1 MGCLCSKSENESE
14 LANDDVIVTIHDEP
28 YNVKPTGAILDMLP
42 DMPPI
47 AQNVIWALLVGLVM
61 IVSIFILPALFRSGN
76 GQQTNTVPIESDYGP
91 GPIFKPELAPK
102 TSDTIQFEYVK
113 AQLEDHLSAEKEKAN
128 ENTQANESE
137 TTHLSNKTPTIKS
150 DDTVSGGSNGSQ
162 STTPKQT
169 VPKQSDS
176 INRSHKTSEIKSDDT
191 QADSDAIIFD
201 DFSGSNGSQGTSPK
215 HTVAKQSCSISGS
228 YKTSEIQS
236 GDTQADSESIIF
248 NCFGD
253 SNDSQ
258 GTSPKPVAEQSG
270 DDANS
275 NLIGTAAKV
284 QNDDDLPSANNNDE
298 TFTNSNELSIESQ
311 IAKTTLDSNNSD
323 QDIINSLPIE
333 GTGGGPNMAA
343 SGANLGVLNSNKLKS
358 NDDQLIQS
366 SDKSVTLST
375 TGGQHA
381 NDVNGDEFEYYSDNS
396 SEVVTSQS
404 QPPLNTKP
412 HGNVLARSTEPST
425 MSTGSHK
432 PNDDNIP
439 RSVSLPNIEP
449 GDRYSLPTNLPSNEL
464 HSVPKTLA
472 KQTSSSNIEFTNDTM
487 SDCEI
492 PKAQSSHLKHVP
504 FTGLDSNQDQ
514 PVNNLSISVQ
524 NTNKFSGSA
533 GHGSESNDANTGVS
547 HSSVDR
553 ISTLISPKFS
563 TSPQSTAFSNASTE
577 EAATNSFAKQVTEED
592 TKQVTMS
599 PIPIALSNTGFTKA
613 PPQSVGRPPVQTTK
627 YDSLSNEQIAKEVL
641 KEVIKSVATTASEPE
656 SKPTTKQV
664 MKQESKHATNPVTKS
679 ATGQSTEPATE
690 QVTEPPSQSAATNPV
705 TEKPSKSPTPT
716 HTGASAMLS
725 THSEESKIK
734 DMESIDNDTVN
745 HDEKHTVDEAYS
757 TDAEDVVQPAVDG
770 NTTVGAALLTDA
782 EDTTT
787 EDVVKPTGAE
797 DTTVDVVK
805 TTGANTPNENVGHS
819 SDDAQS

>member
-47 AQNVIWALLVGLVM
+47 AQNIFWALLVGLVM

-76 GQQTNTVPIESDYGP
+76 GQQTNTVPIGSDYGQ
-91 GPIFKPELAPK
+91 PIFKPELAPK

-396 SEVVTSQS
+396 SEVIICRSLCRTPTSSEHFDIEKIVVTSKS
-404 QPPLNTKP
+404 QPTIKP
-412 HGNVLARSTEPST
+412 QGNVPMRSTKTST
-425 MSTGSHK
+425 MSTGSYK
-432 PNDDNIP
+432 PIDAAG
-439 RSVSLPNIEP
+439 RF
-449 GDRYSLPTNLPSNEL
+449 
-464 HSVPKTLA
+464 
-472 KQTSSSNIEFTNDTM
+472 SSKIEFANDT
-487 SDCEI
+487 
-492 PKAQSSHLKHVP
+492 KAGDVP

-745 HDEKHTVDEAYS
+745 HDEEHTVDED
-757 TDAEDVVQPAVDG
+757 TTVAEDTTGDETLLTVDG
-770 NTTVGAALLTDA
+770 NTTGDEALLTVD
-782 EDTTT
+782 
-787 EDVVKPTGAE
+787 E
-797 DTTVDVVK
+797 DTTVDAA
-805 TTGANTPNENVGHS
+805 TGVDKLNENVVKQT
-819 SDDAQS
+819 DDAQS

>member
-47 AQNVIWALLVGLVM
+47 AQNVLWALLVALVM
-61 IVSIFILPALFRSGN
+61 ICSIFILPALFRSGN
-76 GQQTNTVPIESDYGP
+76 PDQANLNHQFVEDSQYSDIDESNKGPQFTKSDGTGLIGSDYGP
-91 GPIFKPELAPK
+91 PIKPELVPK
-102 TSDTIQFEYVK
+102 MSDHIEYINSK
-113 AQLEDHLSAEKEKAN
+113 LEDHLSAKKDKAN
-128 ENTQANESE
+128 ENDESE
-137 TTHLSNKTPTIKS
+137 TTNLSNKP
-150 DDTVSGGSNGSQ
+150 GEF
-162 STTPKQT
+162 
-169 VPKQSDS
+169 QSDS
-176 INRSHKTSEIKSDDT
+176 TQPRTDPESTKSG
-191 QADSDAIIFD
+191 DSG
-201 DFSGSNGSQGTSPK
+201 GSNGSQGTSPK

-745 HDEKHTVDEAYS
+745 HDEKHNVDNAHS
-757 TDAEDVVQPAVDG
+757 TDAEDGDTTDDG
-770 NTTVGAALLTDA
+770 YTTV
-782 EDTTT
+782 
-787 EDVVKPTGAE
+787 DVGKPTGAE

>member
-47 AQNVIWALLVGLVM
+47 AQNIFWALLVGLVM

-76 GQQTNTVPIESDYGP
+76 GQQTNTVPIGSDYGQ
-91 GPIFKPELAPK
+91 PIFKPELAPK

-472 KQTSSSNIEFTNDTM
+472 KQTSSSNIEFANDTM

-492 PKAQSSHLKHVP
+492 PKAQSSHLNPVYASTL
-504 FTGLDSNQDQ
+504 TGLG
-514 PVNNLSISVQ
+514 SISMQ
-524 NTNKFSGSA
+524 NTNKFTGSD
-533 GHGSESNDANTGVS
+533 GHGQSDNEANTDGS
-547 HSSVDR
+547 NSPADQTSDQSTLI
-553 ISTLISPKFS
+553 ISTLISPIYADS
-563 TSPQSTAFSNASTE
+563 NNNASTQSDILT
-577 EAATNSFAKQVTEED
+577 AAQTNSAVTMPTTEGAAINSFANSGIGHFTEQDTKQDTKQDTEQVTEHD

-599 PIPIALSNTGFTKA
+599 PISNYALSRIPQSTDFTNA
-613 PPQSVGRPPVQTTK
+613 PPQSGVLSSAQTTK
-627 YDSLSNEQIAKEVL
+627 QDILFNEQLLAKEVL
-641 KEVIKSVATTASEPE
+641 KEVIESVATTATEPE
-656 SKPTTKQV
+656 SKPSTKQV
-664 MKQESKHATNPVTKS
+664 MKTEVKQESKPVTNP
-679 ATGQSTEPATE
+679 ATG
-690 QVTEPPSQSAATNPV
+690 
-705 TEKPSKSPTPT
+705 
-716 HTGASAMLS
+716 
-725 THSEESKIK
+725 
-734 DMESIDNDTVN
+734 
-745 HDEKHTVDEAYS
+745 
-757 TDAEDVVQPAVDG
+757 
-770 NTTVGAALLTDA
+770 
-782 EDTTT
+782 
-787 EDVVKPTGAE
+787 
-797 DTTVDVVK
+797 
-805 TTGANTPNENVGHS
+805 
-819 SDDAQS
+819 

>member
-28 YNVKPTGAILDMLP
+28 YNVKPTGNILDMLP
-42 DMPPI
+42 DMHPI
-47 AQNVIWALLVGLVM
+47 AQNVIWALLVALVM
-61 IVSIFILPALFRSGN
+61 IFSIFILPTLLRSGN
-76 GQQTNTVPIESDYGP
+76 GQHQGLNADQANLNHQFVEDSQYSDIDESNKGPQFTMSDGTVPIGSDYGP
-91 GPIFKPELAPK
+91 PIKPELASK
-102 TSDTIQFEYVK
+102 MSDHIEYINSK
-113 AQLEDHLSAEKEKAN
+113 LEDHLSAKKDKAN
-128 ENTQANESE
+128 ENDESE
-137 TTHLSNKTPTIKS
+137 TNLSNKP
-150 DDTVSGGSNGSQ
+150 GEF
-162 STTPKQT
+162 
-169 VPKQSDS
+169 QSDS
-176 INRSHKTSEIKSDDT
+176 TQPRTDPESTKSG
-191 QADSDAIIFD
+191 DSG
-201 DFSGSNGSQGTSPK
+201 GSNGSQGTSPK

-472 KQTSSSNIEFTNDTM
+472 KQTSSSNIEFANDTM

-492 PKAQSSHLKHVP
+492 PKAQSSHLNPVYASTL
-504 FTGLDSNQDQ
+504 TGLG
-514 PVNNLSISVQ
+514 SISMQ
-524 NTNKFSGSA
+524 NTNKFTGSD
-533 GHGSESNDANTGVS
+533 GHGQSDNEANTDGS
-547 HSSVDR
+547 NSPADQTSDQSTLI
-553 ISTLISPKFS
+553 ISTLISPIYADS
-563 TSPQSTAFSNASTE
+563 NNNASTQSDILT
-577 EAATNSFAKQVTEED
+577 AAQTNSAVTMPTTEGAAINSFANSGIGHFTEQDTKQDTKQDTEQVTEHD

-599 PIPIALSNTGFTKA
+599 PISNYALSRIPQSTDFTNA
-613 PPQSVGRPPVQTTK
+613 PPQSGVLSSAQTTK
-627 YDSLSNEQIAKEVL
+627 QDILFNEQLLAKEVL
-641 KEVIKSVATTASEPE
+641 KEVIESVATTATEPE
-656 SKPTTKQV
+656 SKPSTKQV
-664 MKQESKHATNPVTKS
+664 MKTEVKQESKPVTNP
-679 ATGQSTEPATE
+679 ATG
-690 QVTEPPSQSAATNPV
+690 
-705 TEKPSKSPTPT
+705 
-716 HTGASAMLS
+716 
-725 THSEESKIK
+725 
-734 DMESIDNDTVN
+734 
-745 HDEKHTVDEAYS
+745 
-757 TDAEDVVQPAVDG
+757 
-770 NTTVGAALLTDA
+770 
-782 EDTTT
+782 
-787 EDVVKPTGAE
+787 
-797 DTTVDVVK
+797 
-805 TTGANTPNENVGHS
+805 
-819 SDDAQS
+819 

>member
-28 YNVKPTGAILDMLP
+28 YNVKPTGNILDMLP

-47 AQNVIWALLVGLVM
+47 AQNVLWALLVALVM
-61 IVSIFILPALFRSGN
+61 ICSIFILPALFRSGN
-76 GQQTNTVPIESDYGP
+76 PDQANLNHQFVEDSQYSDIDESNKGPQFTKSDGTGLIGSDYGP
-91 GPIFKPELAPK
+91 PIKPELVPK
-102 TSDTIQFEYVK
+102 MSDHIEYINSK
-113 AQLEDHLSAEKEKAN
+113 LEDHLSAKKDKAN
-128 ENTQANESE
+128 ENDESE
-137 TTHLSNKTPTIKS
+137 TTNLSNKPGEFQSDSTQPRTDPESTKS
-150 DDTVSGGSNGSQ
+150 GDSGGSNGSQ
-162 STTPKQT
+162 GTTQKQT
-169 VPKQSDS
+169 VVKQSGSFSVSHKTSGIKSDDAQSDSESITSYDSGGSNDSQSTTKKQTVVKQSDS
-176 INRSHKTSEIKSDDT
+176 TSGSHKTSEIKSGDT
-191 QADSDAIIFD
+191 ESDSESIK
-201 DFSGSNGSQGTSPK
+201 SGGSYDSQGTTQK
-215 HTVAKQSCSISGS
+215 QVAKQSG
-228 YKTSEIQS
+228 
-236 GDTQADSESIIF
+236 
-248 NCFGD
+248 N
-253 SNDSQ
+253 
-258 GTSPKPVAEQSG
+258 
-270 DDANS
+270 DANS

-284 QNDDDLPSANNNDE
+284 QNDDDLPSSH
-298 TFTNSNELSIESQ
+298 NSLSIEG
-311 IAKTTLDSNNSD
+311 TTGS
-323 QDIINSLPIE
+323 
-333 GTGGGPNMAA
+333 GPNMSD
-343 SGANLGVLNSNKLKS
+343 SGANLGVLNPNKLKS

-524 NTNKFSGSA
+524 NTNMFSGSA
-533 GHGSESNDANTGVS
+533 GHGSESNDANTDVS

-782 EDTTT
+782 E
-787 EDVVKPTGAE
+787 
-797 DTTVDVVK
+797 
-805 TTGANTPNENVGHS
+805 
-819 SDDAQS
+819 

>member
-47 AQNVIWALLVGLVM
+47 AQNVLWALLVALVM
-61 IVSIFILPALFRSGN
+61 ICSIFILPALFRSGN
-76 GQQTNTVPIESDYGP
+76 PDQANLNHQFVEDSQYSDIDESNKGPQFTKSDGTGLIGSDYGP
-91 GPIFKPELAPK
+91 PIKPELVPK
-102 TSDTIQFEYVK
+102 MSDHIEYINSK
-113 AQLEDHLSAEKEKAN
+113 LEDHLSAKKDKAN
-128 ENTQANESE
+128 ENDESE
-137 TTHLSNKTPTIKS
+137 TTNLSNKP
-150 DDTVSGGSNGSQ
+150 GEF
-162 STTPKQT
+162 
-169 VPKQSDS
+169 QSDS
-176 INRSHKTSEIKSDDT
+176 TQPRTDPESTKSG
-191 QADSDAIIFD
+191 DSG
-201 DFSGSNGSQGTSPK
+201 GSNGSQGTSPK

-381 NDVNGDEFEYYSDNS
+381 NDVNGDEFEYFIDNS
-396 SEVVTSQS
+396 NEEHFDRVNSAVTSQS
-404 QPPLNTKP
+404 QSTN
-412 HGNVLARSTEPST
+412 GNVLMQSTGPST
-425 MSTGSHK
+425 KTSNMSTGSYIK
-432 PNDDNIP
+432 PIDAAG
-439 RSVSLPNIEP
+439 RFSLLS
-449 GDRYSLPTNLPSNEL
+449 DLASNAL
-464 HSVPKTLA
+464 TSVPK
-472 KQTSSSNIEFTNDTM
+472 FD
-487 SDCEI
+487 DEI
-492 PKAQSSHLKHVP
+492 VP
-504 FTGLDSNQDQ
+504 STPTGLGSNLDL
-514 PVNNLSISVQ
+514 PISVQ

-577 EAATNSFAKQVTEED
+577 EAATNSFV
-592 TKQVTMS
+592 KQVTMS

-745 HDEKHTVDEAYS
+745 HDEKHNVDNAHS
-757 TDAEDVVQPAVDG
+757 TDAEDGDTTDDG
-770 NTTVGAALLTDA
+770 YTTV
-782 EDTTT
+782 
-787 EDVVKPTGAE
+787 DVGKPTGAE